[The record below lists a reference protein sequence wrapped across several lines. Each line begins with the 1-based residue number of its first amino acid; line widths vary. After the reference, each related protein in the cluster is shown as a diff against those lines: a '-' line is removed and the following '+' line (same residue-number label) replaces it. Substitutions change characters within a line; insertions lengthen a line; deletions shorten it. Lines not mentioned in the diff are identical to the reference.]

1 MYMKLYNEPML
12 TIVKQFIENYQKEN
26 AKSPSYR
33 VIMHKF
39 PKFFGSSI
47 SKVQNYVHQL
57 QKRGWIKL
65 NDGVIDIPFKL
76 TNGEVKPAL
85 LVGECACGTPMTA
98 IENIEGSYALPT
110 ELFGTSERIILRAKG
125 YSMVEEGIKPGDLM
139 FVRVQNYADAGDIVI
154 ARVNGDEATAKYYM
168 VEKGKVFL
176 RAANS
181 SLNEDGT
188 RVFPDIYPEG
198 EWEIIGVVDNVLQK
212 KK

>member
-1 MYMKLYNEPML
+1 MKPYNEPML
-12 TIVKQFIENYQKEN
+12 MIVKQFIENYQKDN

-33 VIMHKF
+33 VILNKF
-39 PKFFGSSI
+39 PKFFGTSI

-65 NDGVIDIPFKL
+65 QDGVIDIPFKL
-76 TNGEVKPAL
+76 TNGDVKPAL
-85 LVGECACGTPMTA
+85 LVGECVCGSPVTA
-98 IENIEGSYALPT
+98 IENIEGSFALPT

-139 FVRVQNYADAGDIVI
+139 FVRIQNYADPGDIVI

-181 SLNEDGT
+181 SVNEDGT
-188 RVFPDIYPEG
+188 KTFPDIYPESD
-198 EWEIIGVVDNVLQK
+198 WDIIGVVDNVLQRK
-212 KK
+212 K

>member
-1 MYMKLYNEPML
+1 MKPYNEPML
-12 TIVKQFIENYQKEN
+12 SLVKKFIEDYQKEN

-39 PKFFGSSI
+39 PKFFGTSI

-57 QKRGWIKL
+57 HKRGWIKL
-65 NDGVIDIPFKL
+65 NDGVIEIPLNL

-85 LVGECACGTPMTA
+85 LVGECACGKPVTA
-98 IENIEGSYALPT
+98 IENIEGSYPLPT
-110 ELFGTSERIILRAKG
+110 ELFGTSDRIILRAKG
-125 YSMVEEGIKPGDLM
+125 YSMIEEGIKPGDLM
-139 FVRVQNYADAGDIVI
+139 FVRVQNYADPGDIVV

-176 RAANS
+176 RAANNS
-181 SLNEDGT
+181 VNQDGT
-188 RVFPDIYPEG
+188 KVYPDIYPEG
-198 EWEIIGVVDNVLQK
+198 EWDIIGVVDNVLLK